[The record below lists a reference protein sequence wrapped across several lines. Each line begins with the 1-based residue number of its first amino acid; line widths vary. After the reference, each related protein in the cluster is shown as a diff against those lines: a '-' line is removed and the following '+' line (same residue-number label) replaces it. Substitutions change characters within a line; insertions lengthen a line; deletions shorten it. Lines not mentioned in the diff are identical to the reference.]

1 MQKKSEL
8 PAAERIRDNQR
19 RSRMRQKEHIEELKQ
34 RIAEFERRGIEA
46 TIEVQ
51 RAARR
56 VANEN
61 QLLRELLTMHGVSQ
75 EQVDSFV
82 VSGVSNSLNSQS
94 QRSSSVATAVHLS
107 TFTNTTPSCS
117 PSTCPPSVCSP
128 STQSNQSVSTC
139 TPSTHSPAK
148 CCTIVTNPS
157 APAQEYSTHSLEI
170 VGSPSD
176 FDTPCEEAAKL
187 LVTVRGVEL
196 EDAMQALGCDG
207 QETCNIKNTDLL
219 EIMDS

>member
-1 MQKKSEL
+1 MQKKSEV

-61 QLLRELLTMHGVSQ
+61 QLLRDLLTMHGVSQ
-75 EQVDSFV
+75 EQVESFV
-82 VSGVSNSLNSQS
+82 VNSVSSSLDNQG
-94 QRSSSVATAVHLS
+94 QRSSSISIAVHPPTS
-107 TFTNTTPSCS
+107 TNTTSPYS

-128 STQSNQSVSTC
+128 SNQSSQSISTC

-148 CCTIVTNPS
+148 CCTILTNPS
-157 APAQEYSTHSLEI
+157 TPLREYSTQPSEI
-170 VGSPSD
+170 VGSPNS
-176 FDTPCEEAAKL
+176 FDTACEEAAKL
-187 LVTVRGVEL
+187 LASVRGLEL